1 MEADD
6 NGRMSEPTPLR
17 GIAALAHWGVIRAE
31 GADASAFLQ
40 GQLTNDVASLDA
52 TQARLAGYCSA
63 KGRLLASFVV
73 WRGATDEFFL
83 ACSADLLAPTLKRLS
98 MYVLRARCK
107 LADASEEL
115 QLVGVAG
122 DAALA
127 AGPRRWS
134 RAQQGAA
141 ALLRLPDAEG
151 VPRALWIAARGEERP
166 TLPTLDAGTW
176 HWLEVCSGVPMIVA
190 ATADRFV
197 PQMLNFD
204 LLKGV
209 DFQKG
214 CYPGQ
219 EIVARSQYRGTIK
232 RRSFLFDTPSEPRPG
247 DEVFHSADPGQPC
260 GMVVDAAAA
269 PGGGISTA
277 LVEVKLAALGG
288 GSIHLGAP
296 DGPVLVRRPMPYAV
310 PLDEA
315 V

>member
-6 NGRMSEPTPLR
+6 NGRMSEPVSLR
-17 GIAALAHWGVIRAE
+17 GLAALAHWGVIRAE
-31 GADASAFLQ
+31 GADAAGFLQ

-52 TQARLAGYCSA
+52 KQSCLAGYCSP

-73 WRGATDEFFL
+73 WRSAADEFFL

-107 LADASEEL
+107 LSDASERL
-115 QLVGVAG
+115 QLAGVAG

-127 AGPRRWS
+127 AGPNSWS

-141 ALLRLPDAEG
+141 TLIRLPDAEG
-151 VPRALWIAARGEERP
+151 VPRALWIAGRDEARP
-166 TLPTLDAGTW
+166 ALPALDGGAW
-176 HWLEVCSGVPMIVA
+176 RWLEVCSAVPAIVA

-197 PQMLNFD
+197 PQMLNFE
-204 LLKGV
+204 LLKGI

-214 CYPGQ
+214 CYTGQ
-219 EIVARSQYRGTIK
+219 EVVARSQYRGTIK
-232 RRSFLFDTPSEPRPG
+232 RRSFLFDTPAEPRPG

-260 GMVVDAAAA
+260 GMVVDAAGV
-269 PGGGISTA
+269 PGGSGSTTF
-277 LVEVKLAALGG
+277 VEVKLAALGD

-296 DGPVLVRRPMPYAV
+296 GGPLLTRRPMPYDV
-310 PLDEA
+310 PLDEVA
-315 V
+315 